1 MQKLILLYWGCVFLM
16 YLSQTYYP
24 TVLAGEQTGRRHFM
38 LRRADVFMVAVIV
51 WLTCFS
57 FLRTSYNDTAN
68 YLYDFR
74 NAETLTSFLESGELF
89 DIASNPLHD
98 LYKTVIHEYTNN
110 YHIYFFFPA
119 VLNSIAIAK
128 LYKHFSS
135 DLTFSYIIFFS
146 IGTYVMF
153 IAALKQ
159 SIAVA
164 ILIFAFPYAID
175 RKYVRFYLLVF
186 LAMLFHTHAFM
197 FMIVPFL
204 FDKPWGKKT
213 WLLLGAV
220 LFAMV
225 TYNTT
230 FGTFMEIATGMGVN
244 IVDWELF
251 DGHQINIIRVLV
263 YGIPAVIA
271 LLFRKRLFCD
281 STRIENL
288 FVNMSIVAVFILS
301 LGMVQGA
308 NLFAR
313 MASYFEVYI
322 ALALPWMIN
331 KLFTKQSAKLVTCM
345 AYVLFF
351 GYFLY
356 EHAVSKSF
364 GAQYSAI
371 SMWQFIASLFS

>member
-1 MQKLILLYWGCVFLM
+1 M
-16 YLSQTYYP
+16 
-24 TVLAGEQTGRRHFM
+24 
-38 LRRADVFMVAVIV
+38 
-51 WLTCFS
+51 FS
-57 FLRTSYNDTAN
+57 FIT
-68 YLYDFR
+68 
-74 NAETLTSFLESGELF
+74 
-89 DIASNPLHD
+89 
-98 LYKTVIHEYTNN
+98 
-110 YHIYFFFPA
+110 
-119 VLNSIAIAK
+119 
-128 LYKHFSS
+128 
-135 DLTFSYIIFFS
+135 FFS

-164 ILIFAFPYAID
+164 ILIFALPYAID

-204 FDKPWGKKT
+204 FEKPWGKKT
-213 WLLLGAV
+213 WLLAGAV
-220 LFAMV
+220 LFAMA

-230 FGTFMEIATGMGVN
+230 FGMFMEIATGLGVN

-251 DGHQINIIRVLV
+251 DGHQINVIRVLV
-263 YGIPAVIA
+263 YSIPAVIA
-271 LLFRKRLFCD
+271 LFFRKRLFYD
-281 STRIENL
+281 SSRVENL
-288 FVNMSIVAVFILS
+288 FVNMSIITVFILS

-322 ALALPWMIN
+322 ALSLPWMIE
-331 KLFTKQSAKLVTCM
+331 KLFTKQSAKLVTGM

-356 EHAVSKSF
+356 EHAVSKGF
-364 GAQYSAI
+364 GAQYRVI
-371 SMWQFIASLFS
+371 SIWQFIVSLFS

>member
-1 MQKLILLYWGCVFLM
+1 MKSLIFLFFFVAVLAE
-16 YLSQTYYP
+16 LSQLIFP
-24 TVLAGEQTGRRHFM
+24 IGNLANRENKHFICDRTDIFLIM
-38 LRRADVFMVAVIV
+38 IIIFASSF
-51 WLTCFS
+51 T
-57 FLRTSYNDTAN
+57 FLRNSYNDTAN

-74 NAETLTSFLESGELF
+74 NAKTLTAFLESGELF
-89 DIASNPLHD
+89 DLATNPLHD
-98 LYKTVIHEYTNN
+98 LYKTIIHEYTDN

-119 VLNSIAIAK
+119 VFNSVAIAK
-128 LYKHFSS
+128 LYKHYSS
-135 DLTFSYIIFFS
+135 NLTFSYIIFFS

-153 IAALKQ
+153 VAALKQ

-164 ILIFAFPYAID
+164 ILTFALPYAID

-186 LAMLFHTHAFM
+186 FAMLFHTHAFM

-213 WLLLGAV
+213 WLLLGIVA
-220 LFAMV
+220 FAMA

-263 YGIPAVIA
+263 YSIPAAIA
-271 LLFRKRLFCD
+271 LFFRRRLFYD
-281 STRIENL
+281 SARIENL
-288 FVNMSIVAVFILS
+288 FVNMSIIAAFILS

-313 MASYFEVYI
+313 MASYFEIYI
-322 ALALPWMIN
+322 ALALPWMVN
-331 KLFTKQSAKLVTCM
+331 KLFTTQSAKLVTCM

-351 GYFLY
+351 CYFLY
-356 EHAVSKSF
+356 EHAVSKNF

-371 SMWQFIASLFS
+371 SMWQFIVSLFT